1 MTGKQTID
9 VQKDAAITQFA
20 VEVTLPLL
28 ADGPKMLGTGTLFT
42 HEGRYFIVTAAHILK
57 VDEDD
62 PGSADIDL
70 TGIAFPTG
78 RGRQETLITL
88 GSFTVHRPAPPSRV
102 DVVVLELQDSETI
115 ATLKKGWRFLC
126 FDAVAPFPFNARF
139 ILSGFPLEG
148 ATWDG
153 QNVGQNFL
161 TLATDPLHYVPKVK
175 YPEPSIDRFFYL
187 EDKGQLLDGS
197 LREIPKLQ
205 GLSGASLWA
214 YAEPAG
220 LWSPATAL
228 KVVAVQSSYSRG
240 KWIRCA
246 DWEAVRYIFNKP
258 EIGFQTPP

>member
-1 MTGKQTID
+1 MTDEQIID
-9 VQKDAAITQFA
+9 GQKDAAITGFILEA
-20 VEVTLPLL
+20 TIPLL
-28 ADGPKMLGTGTLFT
+28 ADGPKVLGTGTLFT
-42 HEGRYFIVTAAHILK
+42 HEDRYFIVTAAHILK

-62 PGSADIDL
+62 PTSADIEL

-78 RGRQETLITL
+78 RSRATLVTL
-88 GSFTVHRPAPPSRV
+88 GTFVVHRPAPPSRV
-102 DVVVLELQDSETI
+102 DVVVLELQDGEAI
-115 ATLKKGWRFLC
+115 AALKKGWRFLG

-139 ILSGFPLEG
+139 ILSGFPLAG

-175 YPEPSIDRFFYL
+175 HPEPAVDRFFYL
-187 EDKGQLLDGS
+187 EDKGQLLNGS
-197 LREIPKLQ
+197 FREIPELK
-205 GLSGASLWA
+205 GLSGGSLWA
-214 YAEPAG
+214 YAESAG

-228 KVVAVQSSYSRG
+228 KIVAVQSSYSRG

-246 DWEAVRYIFNKP
+246 DWKAVRYIFNKP